1 MSTNGTKFS
10 AFPPTTHPGSPWQV
24 GQLMAYV
31 NNMYFDGRL
40 DLTDKSTVKHMMQ
53 GTSYT
58 DDSYDESYPAR
69 KSTSVITSD

>member
-1 MSTNGTKFS
+1 MN
-10 AFPPTTHPGSPWQV
+10 
-24 GQLMAYV
+24 YV

-53 GTSYT
+53 GSSYSS
-58 DDSYDESYPAR
+58 DSYDQEYPVD